1 MDGMH
6 KRYLRKL
13 ALATAARRVGA
24 DVSILIM
31 EWLKISTSTELVR
44 VQTEDIVFVQ
54 ADGNYSDVYLFNG
67 KPHKMTFKLHYFDE
81 VFQKL
86 KNNIFVRV
94 GKSLI
99 VNKNYIYVI
108 NLTSQELML
117 SGNRLR
123 ADFKLRASKEALK
136 ELKALMEQEGDKA

>member
-1 MDGMH
+1 
-6 KRYLRKL
+6 
-13 ALATAARRVGA
+13 
-24 DVSILIM
+24 M

-44 VQTEDIVFVQ
+44 VNTDDIVFVQ

-108 NLTSQELML
+108 NLSSQELLL
-117 SGNRLR
+117 SGSMLKGE
-123 ADFKLRASKEALK
+123 FKLRASKEALK
-136 ELKALMEQEGDKA
+136 ELKALMEQEGDKS

>member
-1 MDGMH
+1 
-6 KRYLRKL
+6 
-13 ALATAARRVGA
+13 
-24 DVSILIM
+24 M

-44 VQTEDIVFVQ
+44 IQTEDIVFVQ

-86 KNNIFVRV
+86 RNNVFVRV

-99 VNKNYIYVI
+99 VNKNYIYII
-108 NLTSQELML
+108 NLTAQELML
-117 SGNRLR
+117 SGSSLKGE
-123 ADFKLRASKEALK
+123 FKLKASKDALK
-136 ELKALMEQEGDKA
+136 ELKILMEQETTNEQMQNRMYSDSAERKGVKQ

>member
-1 MDGMH
+1 M
-6 KRYLRKL
+6 
-13 ALATAARRVGA
+13 ATAARRVGA